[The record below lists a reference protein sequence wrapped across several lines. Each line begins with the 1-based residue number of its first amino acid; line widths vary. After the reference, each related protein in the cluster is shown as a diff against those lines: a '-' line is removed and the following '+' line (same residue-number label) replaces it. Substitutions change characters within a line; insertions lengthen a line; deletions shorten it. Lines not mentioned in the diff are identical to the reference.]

1 MAKTH
6 DAQSAL
12 KALANHSEIILDA
25 HLNRGNRIRETDE
38 NLSALETLE
47 HHRLIWRFRGEEDQD
62 PNLKKELIHLLVH
75 VTGAQRRRWASE
87 QVHDLWQS
95 LEGLFNDYREAKKRA
110 AFVDIER
117 LEAAIRECLAE
128 IIDDIRSAT
137 DGFVAYLN
145 SGFGYVTDLT
155 LRIQENEKAID
166 RASKLNSLFDSF
178 NIRELAEQAGN
189 DPFLKRLLLKHLP
202 AALEEGRKNLS
213 YALNQLRLML
223 VQMREDQRLSRLV
236 GGFEEHFLNNPGYIP
251 SIEDLDLE
259 VCPPALNNPAPF
271 QLVAYGDIYDP
282 SDDRDLIGLARSA
295 RTQSQQEKPP
305 KESDHLSSIDFDVDG
320 ELEAAVDDPIDELV
334 EQLVLM
340 VVDGDVGDGEIH
352 ALDALAA
359 SDLEVDSAT
368 WLRAVEGEVDALPP
382 EDRQYVEVVYDA
394 QPDAIYPD
402 NLFIQNLTLRH
413 RYVERV

>member
-12 KALANHSEIILDA
+12 KALATHSEMILDA

-87 QVHDLWQS
+87 QVYDLWQS

-137 DGFVAYLN
+137 EAFVSYLN

-155 LRIQENEKAID
+155 LRIQENEKAIE
-166 RASKLNSLFDSF
+166 RASKLNRLFESF

-223 VQMREDQRLSRLV
+223 VRMREDQRLSRLV
-236 GGFEEHFLNNPGYIP
+236 GGFEDHFLGSPGYIP
-251 SIEDLDLE
+251 SIDDLDLE
-259 VCPPALNNPAPF
+259 ACPPPLNNPAPF
-271 QLVAYGDIYDP
+271 HLVAYGDIYD
-282 SDDRDLIGLARSA
+282 STNDQQLVELARTA
-295 RTQSQQEKPP
+295 RTQTPKEKPP
-305 KESDHLSSIDFDVDG
+305 KESDHLSSIDFDVEG
-320 ELEAAVDDPIDELV
+320 EVEVDADDPIDELV
-334 EQLVLM
+334 EKLVLM
-340 VVDGDVGDGEIH
+340 VVDGDIGDGEIH

-359 SDLEVDSAT
+359 SNIEVDRAT
-368 WLRAVEGEVDALPP
+368 WLRAVEGEVDALPA
-382 EDRQYVEVVYDA
+382 EDRQYVEVEYDA
-394 QPDAIYPD
+394 LPDEIYPD

-413 RYVERV
+413 RNVEGV

>member
-12 KALANHSEIILDA
+12 KALATHSEMILDA

-87 QVHDLWQS
+87 QVSDLWQS
-95 LEGLFNDYREAKKRA
+95 LEGLFNNYREAKKRA

-137 DGFVAYLN
+137 EAFVSYLN

-155 LRIQENEKAID
+155 LRIQENEKAIE
-166 RASKLNSLFDSF
+166 RASKLNRLFESF

-223 VQMREDQRLSRLV
+223 VRMREDQRLSRLV
-236 GGFEEHFLNNPGYIP
+236 GGFEDHFLGNPGYIP
-251 SIEDLDLE
+251 SIDDLDLE
-259 VCPPALNNPAPF
+259 ACPPALNNPAPF
-271 QLVAYGDIYDP
+271 HLVAYGDIYD
-282 SDDRDLIGLARSA
+282 STNDQELVELARTA
-295 RTQSQQEKPP
+295 RTQTPKEKPP
-305 KESDHLSSIDFDVDG
+305 KESSHLSSIEFDVEG
-320 ELEAAVDDPIDELV
+320 EVEVDADDPIDELV
-334 EQLVLM
+334 ERLVLM
-340 VVDGDVGDGEIH
+340 VVDGDIGEGEIH

-359 SDLEVDSAT
+359 SNLEVDTAT

-382 EDRQYVEVVYDA
+382 EDRQYVEIEYDA
-394 QPDAIYPD
+394 LPDEIYPD

-413 RYVERV
+413 RNVEGI

>member
-1 MAKTH
+1 MARTH

-12 KALANHSEIILDA
+12 KALATHSEMILDA

-87 QVHDLWQS
+87 QVYDLWQS

-137 DGFVAYLN
+137 EAFVSYLN

-155 LRIQENEKAID
+155 LRIQENEKAIE
-166 RASKLNSLFDSF
+166 RASKLNRLFESF

-223 VQMREDQRLSRLV
+223 VRMREDQRLSRLV
-236 GGFEEHFLNNPGYIP
+236 GGFEDHFLGNPGYIP
-251 SIEDLDLE
+251 SIDDLDLE
-259 VCPPALNNPAPF
+259 ACPPSLNNPAPF
-271 QLVAYGDIYDP
+271 HLVAYGDIYDAT
-282 SDDRDLIGLARSA
+282 DDQELVELARTA
-295 RTQSQQEKPP
+295 RTQTSKEKPP
-305 KESDHLSSIDFDVDG
+305 KESVHLSSIDFDVEG
-320 ELEAAVDDPIDELV
+320 EVEVDADDPIDELV
-334 EQLVLM
+334 EKLVLM
-340 VVDGDVGDGEIH
+340 VVDGEIGDGEIH

-359 SDLEVDSAT
+359 SNLEVDTAT

-382 EDRQYVEVVYDA
+382 EDRQYVEVEYDA
-394 QPDAIYPD
+394 LPDEIYPD

-413 RYVERV
+413 RNVEGV

>member
-1 MAKTH
+1 MARTH

-12 KALANHSEIILDA
+12 KALATHSEMILDA

-87 QVHDLWQS
+87 QVYDLWQS

-137 DGFVAYLN
+137 EAFVSYLN

-155 LRIQENEKAID
+155 LRIQENEKAIE
-166 RASKLNSLFDSF
+166 RASKLNRLFESF

-202 AALEEGRKNLS
+202 AALEQGRKNLS

-223 VQMREDQRLSRLV
+223 VRMREDQRLSRLV
-236 GGFEEHFLNNPGYIP
+236 GGFEDHFLGNPGYIP
-251 SIEDLDLE
+251 SIDDLDLE
-259 VCPPALNNPAPF
+259 ACPPALNNPAPF
-271 QLVAYGDIYDP
+271 HLVAYGDIYD
-282 SDDRDLIGLARSA
+282 STNDQELVELARTA
-295 RTQSQQEKPP
+295 RTQTPKEKPP
-305 KESDHLSSIDFDVDG
+305 KESDHLSSIDFDVEG
-320 ELEAAVDDPIDELV
+320 EVEVDADDPIDELV
-334 EQLVLM
+334 EKLVLM
-340 VVDGDVGDGEIH
+340 VVDGDIGDGEIH

-359 SDLEVDSAT
+359 SNLEVDTAT

-382 EDRQYVEVVYDA
+382 EDRQYVEVEYDA
-394 QPDAIYPD
+394 LPDEIYPD

-413 RYVERV
+413 RNVEGV